1 MFLIYIFLHL
11 FASYVATFSIWVS
24 FAQRKCATGTKN
36 MHMIRIFGYYNTDD
50 LRKAA
55 FLCGCVPAF
64 LCVNGLAHAT
74 NRAITLI
81 TCSFLFK
88 VAVTCINRKKYP
100 FYKILLLRAYKSNR
114 LIRHITLQSIEYT
127 LNVPSITAMHS
138 SNAQPKRFI
147 SAHA

>member
-1 MFLIYIFLHL
+1 MYFYITH
-11 FASYVATFSIWVS
+11 I
-24 FAQRKCATGTKN
+24 
-36 MHMIRIFGYYNTDD
+36 HMDYA
-50 LRKAA
+50 L
-55 FLCGCVPAF
+55 
-64 LCVNGLAHAT
+64 
-74 NRAITLI
+74 
-81 TCSFLFK
+81 K

-127 LNVPSITAMHS
+127 LNLPSITAMHS